1 MLHYDNSHHG
11 YVQDIHLYGR
21 YLHTYV
27 HPPVS
32 GPCLAQSCQPCL
44 SQLLGIP
51 VVATVPR
58 EDGMNDQCVDKY
70 CNRL

>member
-1 MLHYDNSHHG
+1 MNTININITVRIDSDTMIT
-11 YVQDIHLYGR
+11 DITDTYKTYIHMYRR

-51 VVATVPR
+51 VVAGR
-58 EDGMNDQCVDKY
+58 MA
-70 CNRL
+70 